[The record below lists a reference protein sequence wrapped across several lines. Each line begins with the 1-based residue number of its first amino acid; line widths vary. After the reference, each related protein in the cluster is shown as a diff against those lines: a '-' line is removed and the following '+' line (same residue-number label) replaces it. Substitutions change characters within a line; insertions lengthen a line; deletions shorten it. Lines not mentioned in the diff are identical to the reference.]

1 MISKL
6 SKGRGVQELARWGM
20 VGLRGKTQWCG
31 LVWCTTVQAAPAGWE
46 KGRACRDLCTRPPSC
61 ALCSALCPLHLVVCA
76 LHPPWLCASATCC
89 ISCASWT
96 VYNTAW
102 AEVSK
107 PDRAPSQGCIVLMH
121 PHSVRLCFAR
131 LAIVQSCNCSV
142 HSCNCAVHYAGSP
155 IAQLKNYF

>member
-20 VGLRGKTQWCG
+20 VGLRGKILWCG

-46 KGRACRDLCTRPPSC
+46 KGRACRDLCTRPSC

-76 LHPPWLCASATCC
+76 LHPPGLCAVQLALC
-89 ISCASWT
+89 CASWT
-96 VYNTAW
+96 VCNTVCRAD
-102 AEVSK
+102 VCK
-107 PDRAPSQGCIVLMH
+107 PDPAPSQGCIVLLH
-121 PHSVRLCFAR
+121 PHSARLCFAR

-142 HSCNCAVHYAGSP
+142 HYGGSP
-155 IAQLKNYF
+155 IAQRWNYF